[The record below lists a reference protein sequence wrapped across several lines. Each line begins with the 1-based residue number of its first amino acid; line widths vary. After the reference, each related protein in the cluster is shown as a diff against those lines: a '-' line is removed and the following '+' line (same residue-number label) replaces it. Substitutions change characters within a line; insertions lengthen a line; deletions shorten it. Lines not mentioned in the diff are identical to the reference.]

1 MEWKEKAALGWEERE
16 GPGNEAPELL
26 ELWSGSGGTL
36 AETQLCGGFLSDL
49 SMRVLKI
56 SGGQIIT
63 GLPGSV
69 THSLYR

>member
-1 MEWKEKAALGWEERE
+1 MGRER
-16 GPGNEAPELL
+16 GAGNEAPELL

-36 AETQLCGGFLSDL
+36 VEIQLCDWFLSDL